1 MPNRLI
7 REGLMESEA
16 VLSLPVEG
24 RWLFVIV
31 LLSADDLGLFEA
43 TEFKLARR
51 ADVNRDL
58 AGKLLSMLADSD
70 LIRLYEDDGKRYGFI
85 PKFRQRLQIK
95 RTKHPLP
102 PEALMA
108 DDEDAMNKI
117 NNLASKTS
125 DAHPMDSCGTTS
137 AHPSEPEPEPEQ
149 EGRVPVSQNS
159 SSSSIPRRRRKAA
172 NRVPDCPYDD
182 IVKAYHELLPELPP
196 VRVLKPASKRAKAIL
211 ELWKWVLTS
220 SKSDGGRRATTVQE
234 GVQWMRGYFQRAR
247 DNDFIMG
254 RTPRGAGHENW
265 EADIDYLCSEKGMK
279 QVIEK
284 TKVVT

>member
-1 MPNRLI
+1 
-7 REGLMESEA
+7 MESEA
-16 VLSLPVEG
+16 VLSIPVEA
-24 RWLFVIV
+24 RWLFIIIM
-31 LLSADDLGLFEA
+31 LSADDVGLFEA
-43 TEFKLARR
+43 KEFRLARR
-51 ADVNRDL
+51 SDL
-58 AGKLLSMLADSD
+58 NQDLVGKLLLMLADAD
-70 LIRLYEDDGKRYGFI
+70 LIRFYEVDGKRYGFI
-85 PKFRQRLQIK
+85 PKFGQRLQIK
-95 RTKHPLP
+95 KTKYPLP
-102 PEALMA
+102 PAAFYSDDA
-108 DDEDAMNKI
+108 DTINKI
-117 NNLASKTS
+117 NNLMSKTV
-125 DAHPMDSCGTTS
+125 DGQMMHIGDTDDVQPPEAE
-137 AHPSEPEPEPEQ
+137 SEA
-149 EGRVPVSQNS
+149 EGRVSVSQNS

>member
-1 MPNRLI
+1 
-7 REGLMESEA
+7 MESEA
-16 VLSLPVEG
+16 VLSLPVEA
-24 RWLFVIV
+24 RWLFVIIM
-31 LLSADDLGLFEA
+31 LSADDLGLFEA

-51 ADVNRDL
+51 ADVSREL
-58 AGKLLSMLADSD
+58 AGKLLAMMADVD
-70 LIRLYEDDGKRYGFI
+70 LVRLYEINGKRYGFI
-85 PKFRQRLQIK
+85 PKFGQRLQIK
-95 RTKHPLP
+95 KTKHPLP
-102 PEALMA
+102 PAA
-108 DDEDAMNKI
+108 FYSDDLDTLNKI
-117 NNLASKTS
+117 NSLASKTS
-125 DAHPMDSCGTTS
+125 DGQTLDSGD
-137 AHPSEPEPEPEQ
+137 ADDWQPPEAEAEA

-159 SSSSIPRRRRKAA
+159 TSSSIPRRRRKAA

-196 VRVLKPASKRAKAIL
+196 VRVLKPASKRARAIL

-284 TKVVT
+284 TKVVA

>member
-1 MPNRLI
+1 MPNRLV

-24 RWLFVIV
+24 RWLFVIII
-31 LLSADDLGLFEA
+31 LSADDIGLFEA

-58 AGKLLSMLADSD
+58 AGKLMGMLADAD
-70 LIRLYEDDGKRYGFI
+70 LIRLYEVGGKRYGFI

-95 RTKHPLP
+95 TSKHPLP
-102 PEALMA
+102 PRAIYQDDPDAL
-108 DDEDAMNKI
+108 NKI
-117 NNLASKTS
+117 NDLASRTTVGAPVGSSYAS
-125 DAHPMDSCGTTS
+125 DGQ
-137 AHPSEPEPEPEQ
+137 PSEAEVEVEAK
-149 EGRVPVSQNS
+149 GKVSVPSV
-159 SSSSIPRRRRKAA
+159 PRRRKGADA
-172 NRVPDCPYDD
+172 IPPCPLDQ
-182 IVKAYHELLPELPP
+182 IVSAYHDTLPELPK
-196 VRVLKPASKRAKAIL
+196 VMVLRPGSKRQRAIL

-220 SKSDGGRRATTVQE
+220 TKADGTRRATSAAE
-234 GVQWMRGYFQRAR
+234 GVQWMRDYFGRAR

-254 RTPRGAGHENW
+254 RTKRGDGHENW

-284 TKVVT
+284 TKVNQ